1 MHPINI
7 ISLKKAYGNIH
18 ALRGI
23 DLQIPEGKI
32 YGLIGPNGSG
42 KTTLIKSIVGAIK
55 PSSGSISVCG
65 MDPQKDKWKTRKLIG
80 YMPQSSSL
88 FESLNTRDNITFF
101 GKKRYN

>member
-32 YGLIGPNGSG
+32 YMRRQTNTINY
-42 KTTLIKSIVGAIK
+42 TTELPLAQGIKF
-55 PSSGSISVCG
+55 
-65 MDPQKDKWKTRKLIG
+65 DL
-80 YMPQSSSL
+80 
-88 FESLNTRDNITFF
+88 
-101 GKKRYN
+101 

>member
-32 YGLIGPNGSG
+32 YGLIGPNA
-42 KTTLIKSIVGAIK
+42 TLIFEVE
-55 PSSGSISVCG
+55 
-65 MDPQKDKWKTRKLIG
+65 LINV
-80 YMPQSSSL
+80 Q
-88 FESLNTRDNITFF
+88 
-101 GKKRYN
+101 